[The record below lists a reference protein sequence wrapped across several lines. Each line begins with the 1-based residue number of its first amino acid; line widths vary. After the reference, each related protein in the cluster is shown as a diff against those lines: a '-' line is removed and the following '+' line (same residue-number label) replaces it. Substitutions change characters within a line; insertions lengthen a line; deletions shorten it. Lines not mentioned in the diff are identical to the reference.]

1 MLNDIVLVL
10 ICKRI
15 QSIYFQLIR
24 LFFYQ
29 PRDPPAVAA
38 AAGPGLEQDE
48 SKPPFSYA
56 QLIVQSISQSPEK
69 QLTLSGE
76 LTALALWAKKQ
87 LTFSGKITA
96 LTLWPK
102 KQLTLSGKLNGRF
115 YSQVNGQLCLS

>member
-76 LTALALWAKKQ
+76 LTALTIAKEVDHFLRSINSYQSMAKEAAHF
-87 LTFSGKITA
+87 L
-96 LTLWPK
+96 
-102 KQLTLSGKLNGRF
+102 R
-115 YSQVNGQLCLS
+115 